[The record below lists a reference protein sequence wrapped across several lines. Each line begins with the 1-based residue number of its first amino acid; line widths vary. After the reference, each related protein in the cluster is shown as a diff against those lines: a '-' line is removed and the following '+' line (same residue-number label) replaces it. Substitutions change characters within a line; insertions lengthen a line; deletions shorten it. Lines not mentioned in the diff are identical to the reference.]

1 MQKILF
7 LFVFFL
13 TFQLTYGQ
21 NKNDKNVELIKSA
34 REASNQA
41 IAKHDIDGISKF
53 WYNDFVQIRGNS
65 TYLTGK
71 DTIVASWRKLFNDN
85 PNVVYIRTPSQIIIS
100 TNDTLAWEN
109 GTWKAFNSYSN
120 GGNYSAMWRK
130 SNDTW
135 KILAELFV
143 SLF

>member
-7 LFVFFL
+7 LFVIFL

-21 NKNDKNVELIKSA
+21 NKNDKNVALIKAA

-41 IAKHDIDGISKF
+41 IAKHDIDGLSKF
-53 WYNDFVQIRGNS
+53 WVKDFVQIRGNS

-71 DTIVASWRKLFNDN
+71 DTIIASWRKLFKDN
-85 PNVVYIRTPSQIIIS
+85 PNVVYIRTASQITIS

-130 SNDTW
+130 DNDSW

>member
-7 LFVFFL
+7 LLVFFL

-21 NKNDKNVELIKSA
+21 NKNNKNVELIKSA

-53 WYNDFVQIRGNS
+53 WVNDFVQIRGNS
-65 TYLTGK
+65 TYLSGK
-71 DTIVASWRKLFNDN
+71 DTIIASWRKLFKDN
-85 PNVVYIRTPSQIIIS
+85 QNVVYIRTASQIIIS
-100 TNDTLAWEN
+100 NNDTLAWEN

-120 GGNYSAMWRK
+120 GGNYSAM
-130 SNDTW
+130 
-135 KILAELFV
+135 
-143 SLF
+143 

>member
-1 MQKILF
+1 MQKIFF
-7 LFVFFL
+7 LFVIFL
-13 TFQLTYGQ
+13 TCQLTYGQ
-21 NKNDKNVELIKSA
+21 NKNEKNVDLIKAA

-41 IAKHDIDGISKF
+41 IARHDIDGISKF
-53 WYNDFVQIRGNS
+53 WVKDFVQIRGNS
-65 TYLTGK
+65 TYLIGK
-71 DTIVASWRKLFNDN
+71 DTIISSWRKLFKDN
-85 PNVVYIRTPSQIIIS
+85 PNVVYIRTASQIIIS

-130 SNDTW
+130 DNDSW
-135 KILAELFV
+135 KIVAELFV

>member
-13 TFQLTYGQ
+13 TFQFTYGQ
-21 NKNDKNVELIKSA
+21 NKNDKNVALIKSA

-41 IAKHDIDGISKF
+41 IARHDIDGLSKF
-53 WYNDFVQIRGNS
+53 WVKDFVQIRGNS

-71 DTIVASWRKLFNDN
+71 DTIIATWRKLFKDN
-85 PNVVYIRTPSQIIIS
+85 PNVVYIRTASQIIIS

-130 SNDTW
+130 DNDSW
-135 KILAELFV
+135 KIVAELFV

>member
-13 TFQLTYGQ
+13 TFQLTYAQ
-21 NKNDKNVELIKSA
+21 NKNEKNVALIKAA

-41 IAKHDIDGISKF
+41 IAKHDIDGLSKF
-53 WYNDFVQIRGNS
+53 WVKDFVQIRGNS

-71 DTIVASWRKLFNDN
+71 DTIIASWRKLFKDN
-85 PNVVYIRTPSQIIIS
+85 PNVVYIRTASQIIIS

-130 SNDTW
+130 DNDSW

>member
-13 TFQLTYGQ
+13 TCQLSYGQ
-21 NKNDKNVELIKSA
+21 NKNDKNVALIKAS

-41 IAKHDIDGISKF
+41 IAKHDIDGLSKF
-53 WYNDFVQIRGNS
+53 WVKDFVQIRGNS

-71 DTIVASWRKLFNDN
+71 DTIIASWRKLFKDN
-85 PNVVYIRTPSQIIIS
+85 PNVVYIRTASQIIIS

-130 SNDTW
+130 DNDSW

>member
-7 LFVFFL
+7 LLVFFL

-21 NKNDKNVELIKSA
+21 NKNNKNVELIKSA

-53 WYNDFVQIRGNS
+53 WVNDLVQIRGNS
-65 TYLTGK
+65 TYLSGK
-71 DTIVASWRKLFNDN
+71 DTIIASWRKLFKDN
-85 PNVVYIRTPSQIIIS
+85 QNVVYIRTASQIIIS
-100 TNDTLAWEN
+100 NNDTLAWEN

-120 GGNYSAMWRK
+120 GGNYSAM
-130 SNDTW
+130 
-135 KILAELFV
+135 
-143 SLF
+143 

>member
-13 TFQLTYGQ
+13 TFQLTYAQ
-21 NKNDKNVELIKSA
+21 NKNEKNVALIKAA

-41 IAKHDIDGISKF
+41 IAKHDIDGLSKF
-53 WYNDFVQIRGNS
+53 WVKDYVQIRGNS

-71 DTIVASWRKLFNDN
+71 DTIIASWRKLFKDN
-85 PNVVYIRTPSQIIIS
+85 PNVVYIRTASQIIIS

-130 SNDTW
+130 DNDSW
-135 KILAELFV
+135 KIVAELFV

>member
-7 LFVFFL
+7 LLVFFL

-21 NKNDKNVELIKSA
+21 NKNNKNVELIKSA

-53 WYNDFVQIRGNS
+53 WVNDFVQIRGNS
-65 TYLTGK
+65 TYLSGK
-71 DTIVASWRKLFNDN
+71 DTIIASWRKLFKDN
-85 PNVVYIRTPSQIIIS
+85 QNVVYIRTASQIIIS

-120 GGNYSAMWRK
+120 GGNYSAM
-130 SNDTW
+130 
-135 KILAELFV
+135 
-143 SLF
+143 